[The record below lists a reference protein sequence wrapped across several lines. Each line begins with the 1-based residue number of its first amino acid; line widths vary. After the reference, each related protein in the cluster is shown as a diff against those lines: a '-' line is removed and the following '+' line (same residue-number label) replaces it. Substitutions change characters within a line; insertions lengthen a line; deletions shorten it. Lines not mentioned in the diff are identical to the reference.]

1 MNTKIK
7 ILLLFL
13 MFNSVIFGQEIASIK
28 KYEIQ
33 SKELNQ
39 KREFFVYTPAGYN
52 ENPYTYYDVIYV
64 FDAQNRELFDLTHS
78 LISFVANDYQNYIV
92 VGITSPYNE
101 KLNYGRRND
110 FLPKLTNDKYS
121 PSGKFAGNATNF
133 LKYIQNE
140 IIPFVDNHYKTLNN
154 RTVIGHS
161 LGASFVLY
169 SFLNTPDLFNNYI
182 AISPNLA
189 YGNELLVNE
198 LYHFEFAKLTTK
210 KYLYISN
217 ANEETIEDFKD
228 WKPAREKAYAF
239 LKDTLRSDKLHV
251 EIKEFPDKN
260 HWQSFLPSLEFS
272 LNHFINEIY
281 VKDQISLS
289 KEEYEVTIQVKVPHK
304 NDDIYITG
312 NQINLGNWN
321 PQQIK
326 MNKKSDFV
334 RELKIRLQSP
344 AKFKFTR
351 GNWDSEA
358 IMKNNDSGK
367 DLTIKPKPSGKYT
380 FTIENYLDKLQ

>member
-1 MNTKIK
+1 MNMKIR
-7 ILLLFL
+7 ILLVLL
-13 MFNSVIFGQEIASIK
+13 MFNHVIFGQEIARIK
-28 KYEIQ
+28 EYKIQ

-39 KREFFVYTPAGYN
+39 KRDFFVYAPAGYN
-52 ENPYTYYDVIYV
+52 ENLYTYYDVIYV

-78 LISFVANDYQNYIV
+78 IISFIANDYQNYIV

-140 IIPFVDNHYKTLNN
+140 IIPFVDNHYRTLNN
-154 RTVIGHS
+154 RTMIGHS

-169 SFLNTPDLFNNYI
+169 AFLNTPDLFNNYI

-189 YGNELLVNE
+189 YGNERLVND
-198 LYHFEFAKLTTK
+198 LSHFEFARLTTK
-210 KYLYISN
+210 KYLYISH

-228 WKPAREKAYAF
+228 WKPAREKVYTF
-239 LKDTLRSDKLHV
+239 LRDTVKSDKLQV
-251 EIKEFPDKN
+251 EIKEFPNNN
-260 HWQSFLPSLEFS
+260 HWQSFLPSLEIS
-272 LNHFINEIY
+272 LNQFVNEVY
-281 VKDQISLS
+281 KNSQVNLS
-289 KEEYEVTIQVKVPHK
+289 KEEYEVTIQVRVPHK
-304 NDDIYITG
+304 SDDIYIAG

-344 AKFKFTR
+344 AEFKFSK
-351 GNWDSEA
+351 GNWDTEA
-358 IMKNNDSGK
+358 IMKNNDSGRN
-367 DLTIKPKPSGKYT
+367 LIIKPISNGKYR
-380 FTIENYLDKLQ
+380 FEIEKYLDELQ